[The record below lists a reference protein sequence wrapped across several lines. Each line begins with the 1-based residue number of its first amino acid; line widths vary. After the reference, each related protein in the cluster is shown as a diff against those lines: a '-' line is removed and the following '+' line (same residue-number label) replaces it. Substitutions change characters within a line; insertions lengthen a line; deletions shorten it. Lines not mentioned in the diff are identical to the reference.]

1 MHGIRE
7 VTQRYKF
14 NSCLSRFYGLKHW
27 FHQKIAVSSPHSTP
41 QLVPCD
47 NTAMKL
53 QTPFFWAI
61 GALLVA
67 VAYNKYGWPGVA
79 LVVGGIVFWMLLHF
93 SRMMTVL
100 KRAASAP
107 KGYVASAVMLN
118 AKLKLGVTLL
128 HVTAMT
134 KSLGLLQS
142 AVDDLPHVA
151 RDAQPEIYRWTDTSG
166 SHVTCTFA
174 GGKLTDYVLWRPDTG
189 AGAAD
194 IA

>member
-1 MHGIRE
+1 
-7 VTQRYKF
+7 
-14 NSCLSRFYGLKHW
+14 
-27 FHQKIAVSSPHSTP
+27 
-41 QLVPCD
+41 
-47 NTAMKL
+47 MKL

-93 SRMMTVL
+93 SRMMAVL

-142 AVDDLPHVA
+142 TV
-151 RDAQPEIYRWTDTSG
+151 DAQPEIYRWTDTSG

-174 GGKLTDYVLWRPDTG
+174 GGKLTHYVLWRPEVTG
-189 AGAAD
+189 
-194 IA
+194 